1 MAEAKWVVLV
11 DWNGRSGFPVAAV
24 DVSEDVIDLTLEHF
38 RDLRTGYVEAA
49 RAELKLRN
57 EDHRY
62 SPPNAGSPL
71 HPHLKPGRALL
82 IRAAYPHDGFSI
94 SPGGTRLSGHRP
106 EMGSELRWT
115 EGARGFR
122 VAAGGRA
129 AETDGSAGAGDRL
142 ATLDLGRADVSF
154 GCEFER
160 GSSDEQHGG
169 VCLRYADASN
179 FLYVR
184 VTGQAVELRKV
195 EEGRRSGVASAEYAW
210 GASERRFVQV
220 VTHGESVRV
229 FVDDRQVIDA
239 STSFNA
245 GATRH
250 GLYCSGEADHKWRSF
265 GGWVSLF
272 RGVVDTIHP
281 RPRLGAQY
289 CYVRALD
296 DMERLTSVT
305 LHTQATSAYPQ
316 TSDEI
321 LGDVLDRSGAEAG
334 RRMDTGAEL
343 APRLWSPPLW
353 GVRALDTIYRL
364 QDEEDGLVYVDGHG
378 QWRLESRTHRSTG
391 PHTAHVETIEDAERG
406 GRAYFSE
413 LVWDDGIDNVEN
425 SVFMQVRGAT
435 FQGANVAWTLSE
447 QPYFAAGETRLFL
460 AESSEYD
467 MIIGQLRP
475 RRNTDYTANTRQD
488 GTGTDISR
496 QLSVSYPS
504 QREYRGKGTLVSVGF
519 GSTAGYLTKLQM
531 RTLNAYTFD
540 DPVIVRSE
548 DGASVAE
555 YGRRAK
561 RIDAVWTREAATAQ
575 ATVDSRLRRRR
586 NPRSVATV
594 ALNNGSGANVSAM
607 LQRGFSDRVRLRY
620 PAMGMDADFFVEGR
634 RLSVG
639 EGWTRVECEL
649 LLQSVECGSSGAC
662 S

>member
-1 MAEAKWVVLV
+1 MAQAKWVVLV
-11 DWNGRSGFPVAAV
+11 DWNGSGSFPVSAV
-24 DVSEDVIDLTLEHF
+24 DVSEDVIDLTLEQF

-62 SPPNAGSPL
+62 SPPNSASPL

-82 IRAAYPHDGFSI
+82 IRAAYPHDGFSSNAG
-94 SPGGTRLSGHRP
+94 SPGGTRLSSHRP
-106 EMGSELRWT
+106 EMGSELRWA

-122 VAAGGRA
+122 VASGGGA
-129 AETDGSAGAGDRL
+129 AETDSAGGAGVRV
-142 ATLDLGRADVSF
+142 ATLDLGSADVSF

-160 GSSDEQHGG
+160 GANAGQHGG
-169 VCLRYADASN
+169 LCVRYADASN

-195 EEGRRSGVASAEYAW
+195 EAGQDAAVASKTFAW
-210 GASERRFVQV
+210 AASERRFLQV
-220 VTHGESVRV
+220 VTHGASVRV
-229 FVDDRQVIDA
+229 FVDDKQLIDA
-239 STSFNA
+239 STSFNS

-250 GLYCSGEADHKWRSF
+250 GLYSSGDADHKWRAF

-305 LHTQATSAYPQ
+305 LHTQVTAAYPQ

-334 RRMDTGAEL
+334 RHMDGGAEL
-343 APRLWSPPLW
+343 VPRLWSPPLW

-364 QDEEDGLVYVDGHG
+364 QDEEDGLIYVDGHG
-378 QWRLESRTHRSTG
+378 LWRLESRTHRASA
-391 PHTAHVETIEDAERG
+391 PHTAHTAIIEDTDG
-406 GRAYFSE
+406 GGHAYFSE

-425 SVFMQVRGAT
+425 SVFMHVRGAT
-435 FQGANVAWTLSE
+435 YQGSGVAWTLSE
-447 QPYFAAGETRLFL
+447 QPYFAAGETKQFL

-467 MIIGQLRP
+467 MVIGHLRP
-475 RRNTDYTANTRQD
+475 SKNTDFTANTKQN
-488 GTGTDISR
+488 GTGTNLTN

-504 QREYRGKGTLVSVGF
+504 QREYRGKGTLVRVRF
-519 GSTAGYLTKLQM
+519 GSTAGHLTKLQF
-531 RTLNAYTFD
+531 RTLNGYEFD
-540 DPVIVRSE
+540 DPVIVRAE
-548 DGASVAE
+548 DAASVSDF
-555 YGRRAK
+555 GRRVK
-561 RIDAVWTREAATAQ
+561 RIDAIWTREAATAQ
-575 ATVDSRLRRRR
+575 AAIDSRLGRRRR
-586 NPRSVATV
+586 PHSVATAV
-594 ALNNGSGANVSAM
+594 LRNGSGANLSAM

-620 PAMGMDADFFVEGR
+620 PSMGIDADFFIEGR
-634 RLSVG
+634 KLSVG

-649 LLQSVECGSSGAC
+649 LLQSVE
-662 S
+662 